1 MGGHAILK
9 ILTDS
14 N

>member
-1 MGGHAILK
+1 MPTHLK

-14 N
+14 IL